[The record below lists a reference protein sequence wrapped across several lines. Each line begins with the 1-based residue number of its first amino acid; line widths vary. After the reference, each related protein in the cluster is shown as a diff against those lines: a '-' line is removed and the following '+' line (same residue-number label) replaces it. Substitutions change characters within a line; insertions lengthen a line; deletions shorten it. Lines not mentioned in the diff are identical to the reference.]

1 MNNKTLNIIIITLIT
16 TIIVV
21 ISGFTIF
28 YFILIPKE
36 NTSGVGDTKTIMI
49 YMVGSDLESEN
60 AIATAELLELERVKV
75 DFEAVDILVYM
86 GGSNNYYNEY
96 IDAGENV
103 ILEYN
108 ENGINVVENIPA
120 KNMGN
125 PNTLEYFLDYTTTNY
140 PSGNYSLILWN
151 HGGGPLIGYG
161 LDETTNDI
169 LTLAEIARA
178 LNNSNFNQDNKLGLL
193 GFDACLMAGIES
205 AYVLRD
211 NAEFLVASQETEPG
225 FGWDYS
231 FLETITKESSN
242 LEIGKSIIDYYYN
255 FFIDNGFSQDCTL
268 SLLDLSKVENVE
280 KNLNDYFLNIEQNL
294 TSQSFVE
301 YAKNRVNTKAFGG
314 FTTSSSYDLVDLN
327 NMIDLLG
334 GNNQELKKSLDEF
347 IVYNKTNLSNS
358 NGISIYYPYF
368 NKTNA
373 WQFLDIYKS
382 FNFAP
387 NYTQYL
393 NDFVN
398 ILVGNR
404 LVNLDI
410 SKSMPVE
417 SDEDLYDFEF
427 ILTDEQANNMVSA
440 EYIVFHKID
449 NDLYEPVYRGNSGLV
464 RDDNTLKANIRDK
477 VIKVT
482 ETDDETQDIT
492 LYEVEKGSNYVNYFS
507 PVMLSDFRDYVETGE
522 FDMMSGYLQIR
533 VYDDDTIEPLGI
545 VPMETEDGIAPKM
558 LTNLDDW
565 HTLQFLKFNYKIF
578 DENGNY
584 DTNWESGGTIY
595 GWELYIDEITGF
607 AKADLQDSE
616 YYCIFSITD
625 SQGNV
630 SYSQAVP
637 INN

>member
-75 DFEAVDILVYM
+75 DFEAVDILIYM
-86 GGSNNYYNEY
+86 GGSNNYYNDY
-96 IDAGENV
+96 VDVGENV

-108 ENGINVVENIPA
+108 ENCIDIVENIPA

-169 LTLAEIARA
+169 LTLAEIASA

-211 NAEFLVASQETEPG
+211 NAEFLVASQESEPG

-334 GNNQELKKSLDEF
+334 GNNQDLKKSLDEF

-358 NGISIYYPYF
+358 NGISIYYPYY

-558 LTNLDDW
+558 LTILDDW

-616 YYCIFSITD
+616 YYCIFSIID

>member
-1 MNNKTLNIIIITLIT
+1 MNNKTLNTIIITLIT

-21 ISGFTIF
+21 ICGFTIA

-75 DFEAVDILVYM
+75 DFEAVDILIYM
-86 GGSNNYYNEY
+86 GGSNNYYNDY
-96 IDAGENV
+96 VDVGENV

-108 ENGINVVENIPA
+108 ENGIDIVENIPA

-151 HGGGPLIGYG
+151 HGGGPLVGYG
-161 LDETTNDI
+161 LDETPNDI
-169 LTLAEIARA
+169 LTLAEIASA

-205 AYVLRD
+205 AYILRD
-211 NAEFLVASQETEPG
+211 NAEFLVASQESEPG

-242 LEIGKSIIDYYYN
+242 LEIGKFIIDYYYN

-334 GNNQELKKSLDEF
+334 GNNQDLKKSLDEF

-358 NGISIYYPYF
+358 NGISIYYPYY

-373 WQFLDIYKS
+373 WQFLNIYKS
-382 FNFAP
+382 FDFAP
-387 NYTQYL
+387 NYTQYI

-410 SKSMPVE
+410 SKSMLVE

-440 EYIVFHKID
+440 EYIVFHKIEG
-449 NDLYEPVYRGNSGLV
+449 DLYEPVYRGNSGLV

-482 ETDDETQDIT
+482 ATDDETQDIT
-492 LYEVEKGSNYVNYFS
+492 LYEIEKGSNYVNYFS

-533 VYDDDTIEPLGI
+533 VYDDGNIEPLGI

-565 HTLQFLKFNYKIF
+565 HTLQFLKINYKIF

-630 SYSQAVP
+630 SYSQIVP

>member
-1 MNNKTLNIIIITLIT
+1 
-16 TIIVV
+16 
-21 ISGFTIF
+21 
-28 YFILIPKE
+28 
-36 NTSGVGDTKTIMI
+36 
-49 YMVGSDLESEN
+49 
-60 AIATAELLELERVKV
+60 
-75 DFEAVDILVYM
+75 
-86 GGSNNYYNEY
+86 
-96 IDAGENV
+96 
-103 ILEYN
+103 
-108 ENGINVVENIPA
+108 
-120 KNMGN
+120 
-125 PNTLEYFLDYTTTNY
+125 
-140 PSGNYSLILWN
+140 
-151 HGGGPLIGYG
+151 
-161 LDETTNDI
+161 
-169 LTLAEIARA
+169 
-178 LNNSNFNQDNKLGLL
+178 
-193 GFDACLMAGIES
+193 MAGIES

-334 GNNQELKKSLDEF
+334 GNNQDLKKSLDEF

-358 NGISIYYPYF
+358 NGISIYYPYY

-558 LTNLDDW
+558 LTILDDW

-616 YYCIFSITD
+616 YYCIFSIID

>member
-1 MNNKTLNIIIITLIT
+1 MNNKTLNTIIITLIT

-21 ISGFTIF
+21 ICGFTIA

-75 DFEAVDILVYM
+75 DFEAVDILIYM
-86 GGSNNYYNEY
+86 GGSNNYYNDY
-96 IDAGENV
+96 VDVGENV

-108 ENGINVVENIPA
+108 ENGIDIVENIPA

-169 LTLAEIARA
+169 LTLAEIASA
-178 LNNSNFNQDNKLGLL
+178 LNNNNFNQDNKLGLL

-205 AYVLRD
+205 AYILRD
-211 NAEFLVASQETEPG
+211 NAEFLVASQESEPG
-225 FGWDYS
+225 FGWDYT

-242 LEIGKSIIDYYYN
+242 LEIGKSIVDYYYN

-268 SLLDLSKVENVE
+268 SLLDLSKAENVE

-294 TSQSFVE
+294 TSQNFVE

-334 GNNQELKKSLDEF
+334 GNNQDLKKSLDEF

-358 NGISIYYPYF
+358 NGISIYYPYY

-373 WQFLDIYKS
+373 WQFLNIYKS
-382 FNFAP
+382 FDFAP
-387 NYTQYL
+387 NYTQYI

-440 EYIVFHKID
+440 EYIVFHKIEG
-449 NDLYEPVYRGNSGLV
+449 DLYEPVYRGNSGLV

-482 ETDDETQDIT
+482 ATDDETQDIT
-492 LYEVEKGSNYVNYFS
+492 LYEIEKGSNYVNYFS

-533 VYDDDTIEPLGI
+533 VYDDGTIEPLGI

-630 SYSQAVP
+630 SYSQTVP

>member
-440 EYIVFHKID
+440 EYIVFHKIY

-616 YYCIFSITD
+616 YYCIFSIID

>member
-1 MNNKTLNIIIITLIT
+1 MNNKTLNTIIITLIT

-21 ISGFTIF
+21 ICGFTIA

-75 DFEAVDILVYM
+75 DFEAVDILIYM
-86 GGSNNYYNEY
+86 GGSNNYYNDY
-96 IDAGENV
+96 VDVGENV

-108 ENGINVVENIPA
+108 ENGIDIVENIPA

-169 LTLAEIARA
+169 LTLAEIASA

-205 AYVLRD
+205 AYILRD
-211 NAEFLVASQETEPG
+211 NAEFLVASQESEPG
-225 FGWDYS
+225 FGWDYT

-242 LEIGKSIIDYYYN
+242 LEIGKSIVDYYYN

-268 SLLDLSKVENVE
+268 SLLDLSKAENVE

-294 TSQSFVE
+294 TSQNFVE

-334 GNNQELKKSLDEF
+334 GNNQDLKKSLDEF

-358 NGISIYYPYF
+358 NGISIYYPYY

-373 WQFLDIYKS
+373 WQFLNIYKS
-382 FNFAP
+382 FDFAP
-387 NYTQYL
+387 NYTQYI

-440 EYIVFHKID
+440 EYIVFHKIEG
-449 NDLYEPVYRGNSGLV
+449 DLYEPVYRGNSGLV

-482 ETDDETQDIT
+482 TTDDETQDIT
-492 LYEVEKGSNYVNYFS
+492 LYEIEKGSNYVNYFS

-533 VYDDDTIEPLGI
+533 VYDDGTIEPLGI

-630 SYSQAVP
+630 SYSQTVP

>member
-36 NTSGVGDTKTIMI
+36 NISGVGDTKTIMI

-60 AIATAELLELERVKV
+60 AIATTELLELERVKV

-86 GGSNNYYNEY
+86 GGSNNYYNDY
-96 IDAGENV
+96 VDVGENV

-108 ENGINVVENIPA
+108 ENGIDIVENIPA

>member
-334 GNNQELKKSLDEF
+334 GKNQELKKSLDEF

-440 EYIVFHKID
+440 EYIVFHKIEG
-449 NDLYEPVYRGNSGLV
+449 DLYEPVYRGNSGLV